1 VNSSDFALRATT
13 GQDGGHAGA
22 KFQRSRWPQSSQPN
36 RRKNDEK
43 GEKGE
48 NTMYK
53 KIMVPLDGSELAECV
68 LPHVE
73 AFIEGCHVNHFVFV
87 RVVEPAATFYSGD
100 YPISP
105 EVMKERE
112 TAGEKIAREYL
123 DQVVSRLEHTSAELY
138 SEVLIGNVADSLAD
152 YSENNDF
159 DLILI
164 ATHGRSGVNRWVRGS
179 IADKVLRSSH
189 IPVLM
194 VRAPGSEGGI

>member
-1 VNSSDFALRATT
+1 
-13 GQDGGHAGA
+13 
-22 KFQRSRWPQSSQPN
+22 
-36 RRKNDEK
+36 
-43 GEKGE
+43 
-48 NTMYK
+48 MYK

-73 AFIEGCHVNHFVFV
+73 AFIEGCHVSHVVFV
-87 RVVEPAATFYSGD
+87 RVVEPAAAFYGGD

-105 EVMKERE
+105 EVMKEKE
-112 TAGEKIAREYL
+112 SASKTIAKEYL
-123 DQVVSRLEHTSAELY
+123 DQVVHRLKHTKAQLD
-138 SEVLIGNVADSLAD
+138 SEVLVGSVADSLAD
-152 YSENNDF
+152 FTEKIDF

-164 ATHGRSGVNRWVRGS
+164 ATHGRSGVQRWVRGS